1 MCFDFSQR
9 VSVVSICLHVFSE
22 LDLYIYVAKLLVAQ
36 QFLQPEGL
44 TLEDLTAFSLLNDE
58 SYLVNLFERADL
70 GFMNNLNIEEEWLE
84 FLHTYKAVFEK
95 AR

>member
-1 MCFDFSQR
+1 M
-9 VSVVSICLHVFSE
+9 HVFSE
-22 LDLYIYVAKLLVAQ
+22 LDLYIYVAKVLVAQ

-70 GFMNNLNIEEEWLE
+70 RFMNNLNIEEEWLE